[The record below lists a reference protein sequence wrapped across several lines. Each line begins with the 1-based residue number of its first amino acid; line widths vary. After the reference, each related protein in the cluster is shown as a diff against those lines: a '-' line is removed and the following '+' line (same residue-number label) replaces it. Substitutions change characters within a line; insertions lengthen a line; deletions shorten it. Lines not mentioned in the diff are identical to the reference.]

1 MLIKMTE
8 MALATALVVGA
19 ASAALAW
26 KDGDHKSG
34 GYHPGVP
41 PPAPA
46 VVPTAAPVAAL
57 AAAPAKRRKIT
68 MAFAPGDITGPIA
81 EAAAGRAGALV
92 AQWTI
97 THIDMNVRSLQKNSK
112 SYLSW

>member
-19 ASAALAW
+19 TSAALAW

-34 GYHPGVP
+34 GYP
-41 PPAPA
+41 
-46 VVPTAAPVAAL
+46 VVPAAAPVAL

-68 MAFAPGDITGPIA
+68 MAFALGDITGPIA
-81 EAAAGRAGALV
+81 EAAAAAGRAGALV
-92 AQWTI
+92 AQ
-97 THIDMNVRSLQKNSK
+97 
-112 SYLSW
+112 

>member
-41 PPAPA
+41 PRAPA
-46 VVPTAAPVAAL
+46 VVPAAAPVAAL

-81 EAAAGRAGALV
+81 EAAAAAGRAGAAAPAAAIT
-92 AQWTI
+92 AQ
-97 THIDMNVRSLQKNSK
+97 
-112 SYLSW
+112 

>member
-57 AAAPAKRRKIT
+57 ALPRGARSRWHLRLVILPVLSLRRQQVVL
-68 MAFAPGDITGPIA
+68 GH
-81 EAAAGRAGALV
+81 
-92 AQWTI
+92 W
-97 THIDMNVRSLQKNSK
+97 SLNEQ
-112 SYLSW
+112 LLILI